1 MNPTVDTTKN
11 MTAKRYPNKIVK
23 EKSFISLPILPQK
36 RQPVHKEF
44 KNSVN
49 RRLVDTNPCC
59 KKKLKT

>member
-1 MNPTVDTTKN
+1 

-23 EKSFISLPILPQK
+23 EKSLISLPILPQK

-49 RRLVDTNPCC
+49 RRLVDTKPCC